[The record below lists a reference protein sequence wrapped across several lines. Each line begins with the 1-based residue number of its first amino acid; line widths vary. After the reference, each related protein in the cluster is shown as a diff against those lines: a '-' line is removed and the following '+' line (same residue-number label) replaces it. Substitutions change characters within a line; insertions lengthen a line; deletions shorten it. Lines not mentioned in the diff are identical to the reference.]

1 MKRKLLFVFTL
12 TCFTVAVQAQIGKG
26 SVLLGGDVGFST
38 QKTKPIESVPDTRK
52 LNGFYISPTV
62 GVAVRNNLVV
72 GGSLSFRTQS
82 EKREA
87 NDYSSKLTG
96 YGAGVFVRKYKPIGS
111 SGFYVFGQAGLQ
123 FAYLDQELKSNG
135 SPILQKSKITNISIN
150 VYPGISYAVS
160 KRFHLESGFNNL
172 LSLGYTR
179 EKSLLESPGAVSGYT
194 SNGFSLSSSLSN
206 AQSAFYVGFRVLL
219 AK

>member
-1 MKRKLLFVFTL
+1 MKRKLLFIFSIACL
-12 TCFTVAVQAQIGKG
+12 TTATQAQIGKG
-26 SVLLGGDVGFST
+26 SILLGGDLGFST
-38 QKTKPIESVPDTRK
+38 QKTKPIENVPDTRK
-52 LNGFYISPTV
+52 LNGFYVSPAV

-72 GGSLSFRTQS
+72 GGNLSYGTQS
-82 EKREA
+82 EKRDL
-87 NDYSSKLTG
+87 NDYSSKYNR
-96 YGAGVFVRKYKPIGS
+96 YGAGAFVRKYKPVGK
-111 SGFYVFGQAGLQ
+111 SGFYVFGQVGLQ
-123 FAYLDQELKSNG
+123 FSYSDQELKSSN
-135 SPILQKSKITNISIN
+135 SPIIQKGKITNISIN

-179 EKSLLESPGAVSGYT
+179 EKSYLESPGAVSGYT

-219 AK
+219 SK